1 MKRIKK
7 LSPMQELMNKMTI
20 DETYTKPIKYKFP
33 TVKANIF
40 PKSGYNYQADIL
52 ELVCTKDGYNRL
64 LCVVDMYSNY
74 CDFEPMKTKTSTE
87 VLKAFKRIFKRGIV
101 PMPKASIRT
110 DNGSEFKSVVD
121 KYFYDNNILHL
132 WSLPDR
138 HKQMGNV
145 ENLNKQVGRVL
156 YTYLQNKSME
166 LQKDY
171 VEWTDI
177 IDELRHNLNDA
188 KKHPIDVDLNKYVP
202 PDINMDQP
210 PKYKKND
217 LVYRRLEVAID
228 KYGNKLHN
236 GKFRQGENRYEMIP
250 RKVVQVLAYSSPN
263 PWRYILDTLPNVS
276 YAEAE
281 LLPAHN
287 ETEEKFIVRK
297 IIGKK
302 TEKKIIYYLVWFK
315 KSLKKDATWEPRSK
329 LVEDGLDEY
338 IKEYEDDIKL
348 KRKKKRLK
356 LKQINK

>member
-1 MKRIKK
+1 
-7 LSPMQELMNKMTI
+7 
-20 DETYTKPIKYKFP
+20 
-33 TVKANIF
+33 
-40 PKSGYNYQADIL
+40 
-52 ELVCTKDGYNRL
+52 
-64 LCVVDMYSNY
+64 MYSNY

-87 VLKAFKRIFKRGIV
+87 VLKAFKTIFKRGIV

-110 DNGSEFKSVVD
+110 DNGGEFKSVVD
-121 KYFYDNNILHL
+121 KYMYDNNILHL

-166 LQKDY
+166 VQKDY

-281 LLPAHN
+281 LIPAQN
-287 ETEEKFIVRK
+287 ETEQKYIVRK
-297 IIGKK
+297 IISKK
-302 TEKKIIYYLVWFK
+302 SEKKIIYYLVWFK

-329 LVEDGLDEY
+329 LLEDNLDEY

>member
-7 LSPMQELMNKMTI
+7 LSPMQELMNKMSI
-20 DETYTKPIKYKFP
+20 NETYTKPIKYRYPK
-33 TVKANIF
+33 VKDNIF

-52 ELVCTKDGYNRL
+52 ELPQSKDGYNRL

-74 CDFEPMKTKTSTE
+74 CDFQPMKTKTSTE
-87 VLKAFKRIFKRGIV
+87 VLKSFKTIFKRGIV

-110 DNGSEFKSVVD
+110 DSGSEFKSVVD
-121 KYFYDNNILHL
+121 KYMYDNSILHL

-145 ENLNKQVGRVL
+145 ENLNKVVGRFL
-156 YTYLQNKSME
+156 MTYLQNKSME
-166 LQKDY
+166 LNSDY
-171 VEWTDI
+171 YEWTDI

-188 KKHPIDVDLNKYVP
+188 KKHPQDANLNKYVP
-202 PDINMDQP
+202 PDINMDHE
-210 PKYKKND
+210 PKYKIND
-217 LVYRRLEVAID
+217 LVYRRLEVPID

-236 GKFRQGENRYEMIP
+236 TKFRQGDNRYEVSVP
-250 RKVVQVLAYSSPN
+250 RKITQVLAYSSPN
-263 PWRYILDTLPNVS
+263 PWRYILNELPNVS

-287 ETEEKFIVRK
+287 EKEEKFIVRK

-329 LVEDGLDEY
+329 LLEDNLDEY
-338 IKEYEDDIKL
+338 IKQYEDDIKE

-356 LKQINK
+356 DKATK